1 MRYFEIEEF
10 DCSATGRNAMNPAF
24 LERIDELRHRC
35 NFPFL
40 ITSGYRAETHPIEA
54 EKSKPGT
61 HSNGIAADIAVSNG
75 ADRYKLLTTALQMGF
90 TGIGVAKTFIHV
102 DDRKS
107 APVVWTY

>member
-1 MRYFEIEEF
+1 VRYFKIEEF

-54 EKSKPGT
+54 EKPKPGT
-61 HSNGIAADIAVSNG
+61 HSKGIAADIAVSNG